1 MSIDTMLYIAAI
13 MMYII
18 IVFLFYIMWKLL
30 QSILMDIEEGRKDAE
45 DE

>member
-1 MSIDTMLYIAAI
+1 MSIDTLLYIAVI
-13 MMYII
+13 LLYII

-30 QSILMDIEEGRKDAE
+30 QSVLIDIEDGKDAD

>member
-30 QSILMDIEEGRKDAE
+30 QSILMDIEEGRKDAD

>member
-1 MSIDTMLYIAAI
+1 MSIDTLLYIAAI

-30 QSILMDIEEGRKDAE
+30 QSILMDIEEGRKDAD